1 MPQTLEQPEY
11 LNCPEVCREVGISPY
26 LLARLEALGKVT
38 PDAWQRGKEL
48 FSAAR
53 IPEIRAAVEAHKKDP
68 RR

>member
-11 LNCPEVCREVGISPY
+11 LNCPELCREVGISPY
-26 LLARLEALGKVT
+26 LLARLEALGKVR

-48 FSAAR
+48 FSASR
-53 IPEIRAAVEAHKKDP
+53 ISEIRATVQAHK